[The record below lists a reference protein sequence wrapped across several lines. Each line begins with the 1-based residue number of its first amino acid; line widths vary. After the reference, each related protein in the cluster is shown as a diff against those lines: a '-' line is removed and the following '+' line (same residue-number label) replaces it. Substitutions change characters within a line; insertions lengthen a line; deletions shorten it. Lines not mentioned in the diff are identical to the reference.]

1 MIPDSDSTSSSVVK
15 PLWLLVINPVSGGRR
30 KLDLVE
36 KAVDYLTAQGIQL
49 ELFYLTGFQDI
60 PQIHHLINLHKAE
73 RIIAIGGDGTCNLV
87 AQCVR
92 GTDLVMGTIP
102 AGSANG
108 MALDLGIPKD
118 IDLALERLVNG
129 KVKSVDVLTIND
141 KFFSIHLSDAGLNA
155 QLIWRFEQSG
165 QRGGWSYFKEMF
177 RALIRINSF
186 SVLLQTN
193 GKHFKHRAV
202 MLAFA
207 NGSRYGS
214 GAVLNPGGAV
224 DDGVFEICLIR
235 PVKWYRMPVLA
246 WHLFKGDVNI
256 TPELKTW
263 TTKHALIRFKRKIL
277 LQADGEIL
285 GHHKQIE
292 VKILP
297 GAVRFLV

>member
-1 MIPDSDSTSSSVVK
+1 MIPDSNSTANKEGK
-15 PLWLLVINPVSGGRR
+15 PVWLLVINPVSGGRR
-30 KLDLVE
+30 KVDLVE
-36 KAVDYLTAQGIQL
+36 KTVDYLAAQGIQT

-60 PQIHHLINLHKAE
+60 PQINHLINLHPVE

-92 GTDLVMGTIP
+92 SADLIMGTIP

-108 MALDLGIPKD
+108 MALDLGIPRD
-118 IDLALERLVNG
+118 IDLALERLVYGN
-129 KVKSVDVLTIND
+129 VQFVDVLTIND
-141 KFFSIHLSDAGLNA
+141 KFYSIHLSDAGLNA

-214 GAVLNPGGAV
+214 GAVLNPGGVV
-224 DDGVFEICLIR
+224 DDGLFEICLIR

-246 WHLFKGDVNI
+246 WHLFKGNVNI
-256 TPELKTW
+256 TPEMKIW
-263 TTKHALIRFKRKIL
+263 TAKHALIRFKRKIL

-292 VKILP
+292 VKIQP
-297 GAVRFLV
+297 RAVRFIV

>member
-1 MIPDSDSTSSSVVK
+1 MIPNSDPISNTVVK

-30 KLDLVE
+30 KVDLVE
-36 KAVDYLTAQGIQL
+36 KAFNFLGKEGIQT

-60 PQIHHLINLHKAE
+60 PQIHHLITLHQPE

-92 GTDLVMGTIP
+92 GTDLIMGTIP

-108 MALDLGIPKD
+108 MALDLGIPKEQ
-118 IDLALERLVNG
+118 DLALERLVKG
-129 KVKSVDVLTIND
+129 VVKKVDMLSIND
-141 KFFSIHLSDAGLNA
+141 KFYSIHLSDAGLNA

-177 RALIRINSF
+177 RALVRINSF
-186 SVLLQTN
+186 SVYLHTN
-193 GKHFKHRAV
+193 GKHFKNRAV

-214 GAVLNPGGAV
+214 GAVLNPGGAI
-224 DDGVFEICLIR
+224 DDGKFEICLIR

-256 TPELKTW
+256 TPEMKIW
-263 TTKHALIRFKRKIL
+263 TTEHAVIRFKRNVL

-297 GAVRFLV
+297 GAVKFVV